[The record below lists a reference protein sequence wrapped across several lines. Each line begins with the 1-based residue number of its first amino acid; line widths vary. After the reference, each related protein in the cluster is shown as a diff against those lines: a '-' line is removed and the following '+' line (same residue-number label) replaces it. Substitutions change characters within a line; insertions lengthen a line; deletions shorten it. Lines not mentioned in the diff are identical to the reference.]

1 MSKQNRIAIRLD
13 NRMYDFIKLE
23 AERLDI
29 NSGQYIRRLV
39 RKKMNEADRIKPTN
53 TTIK

>member
-23 AERLDI
+23 AKSI
-29 NSGQYIRRLV
+29 GISSGLYIRLLV
-39 RKKMNEADRIKPTN
+39 REKMNEADRIRTQHN
-53 TTIK
+53 ER